1 MLFKFDEEFMAYI
14 DKCRGK
20 EDSALNIKELK
31 LTNNEKYFR
40 GVGGHL
46 TVMAISS
53 IILAFIDTILKLH
66 TLPVVFTL
74 IGFVNIIAIILD
86 LLYLN
91 NRRLD
96 AILHSN
102 FAEQHLIH
110 KDTLN
115 IYSKG
120 EK

>member
-1 MLFKFDEEFMAYI
+1 MLFKFDKEFTAYI

-20 EDSALNIKELK
+20 EDSILNIKGLK

-40 GVGGHL
+40 RVGGHL
-46 TVMAISS
+46 SVIAVSS
-53 IILAFIDTILKLH
+53 IILALIATILKLH
-66 TLPVVFTL
+66 TLPSIFTL
-74 IGFVNIIAIILD
+74 IGFVHIIAIMID

-91 NRRLD
+91 NRNFD
-96 AILHSN
+96 GILHSN
-102 FAEQHLIH
+102 FAEKHLIR
-110 KDTLN
+110 KDALN